1 MKNSRINIDLV
12 LKNAKDSKRER
23 TLGLF
28 DLSIMGIGAIIGTG
42 ILVLTGIV
50 AATAAGPAVIV
61 SFLIAGFASAV
72 VGLCYSELTTSIPN
86 SGSAYV
92 YAWVAIGQRMAFLA
106 GWTLLGVYI
115 TTLAT
120 VANGWTGYVKAS
132 LSEIGINLPTSLMAS
147 PSNGGIVNLP
157 AVLMILLIT
166 FVLTRGTSESKIF
179 NNVLVIIKLA
189 VILLF
194 IVVAVQN
201 VNVNNWT
208 PFMPFG
214 VRGIFSG
221 ASLVFFTFLGFDAL
235 ATSAEETKNVQ
246 KTLPKAIIIS
256 LVVVT
261 TLYIV
266 VSIIMTGVVSYRQ
279 LNVPES
285 MAYVLMAKGHTVAA
299 QIVSVGAIIGILA
312 VVYAFVYAASNIMMS
327 MSRGGFLPRGLSK
340 LNQSSKSPNRA
351 LWLIGSIGAVLAGVS
366 NVKQLATI
374 SNVGSLCVFFLISLI
389 VVLLRREQPN
399 LERPFKLPL
408 GYTIPV
414 LAMVSCLVLLV
425 STTLD
430 AWITYLIWLVV
441 GGLIFILY
449 SRHHVDFE
457 QATPE
462 DDNSSDKKAARDDQS
477 LQSNS

>member
-12 LKNAKDSKRER
+12 LKNARDSKRER

-50 AATAAGPAVIV
+50 AATAAGPAVII
-61 SFLIAGFASAV
+61 SFLIAGLASAV

-92 YAWVAIGQRMAFLA
+92 YAWVAIGQRTAFLA

-132 LSEIGINLPTSLMAS
+132 LSEININLPASLIAS
-147 PSNGGIVNLP
+147 PSNGGIINLP

-166 FVLTRGTSESKIF
+166 LILTRGTGESKIF

-194 IVVAVQN
+194 IFLASQD
-201 VNVNNWT
+201 VNSANWV

-214 VRGIFSG
+214 VQGIFSG

-256 LVVVT
+256 LLVVT
-261 TLYIV
+261 VLYIL
-266 VSIIMTGVVSYRQ
+266 VSLIMTGVVSYRQ

-285 MAYVLMAKGHTVAA
+285 MAYVLMVKGHNVVA

-327 MSRGGFLPRGLSK
+327 MSRGGFLPKTLSK
-340 LNQSSKSPNRA
+340 LNRNSKSPNHA
-351 LWLIGSIGAVLAGVS
+351 LWLIGSIGAVIAGVS
-366 NVKQLATI
+366 NVRQLATI
-374 SNVGSLCVFFLISLI
+374 SNVGSLCVFFLISFI
-389 VVLLRREQPN
+389 VILLRKEQPD
-399 LERPFKLPL
+399 LERPFKLPFK
-408 GYTIPV
+408 YTIPI
-414 LAMVSCLVLLV
+414 LAMLFCVILLV
-425 STTLD
+425 STSLD
-430 AWITYLIWLVV
+430 AWITYFVWLII
-441 GGLIFILY
+441 GGIIFTLY
-449 SRHHVDFE
+449 SRHHIDFE
-457 QATPE
+457 QVKSE
-462 DDNSSDKKAARDDQS
+462 DASESANGDSPLVNQAK
-477 LQSNS
+477 